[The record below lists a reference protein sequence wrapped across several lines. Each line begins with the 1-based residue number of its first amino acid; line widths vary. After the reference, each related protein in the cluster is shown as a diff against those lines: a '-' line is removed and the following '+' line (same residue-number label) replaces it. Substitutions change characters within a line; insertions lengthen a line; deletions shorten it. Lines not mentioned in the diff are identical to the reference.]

1 MVLEQTLLTTHL
13 RRLECA
19 FQSVIRCSAEGVDVV
34 LQVSELILYIRNSEI
49 IIRTDFIRCCKNN
62 IFVLPEIMILELS
75 NDTENQTAF
84 EIQAY
89 FNSTQSK
96 WSLKR
101 LV

>member
-1 MVLEQTLLTTHL
+1 
-13 RRLECA
+13 
-19 FQSVIRCSAEGVDVV
+19 
-34 LQVSELILYIRNSEI
+34 
-49 IIRTDFIRCCKNN
+49 
-62 IFVLPEIMILELS
+62 MILELS

-101 LV
+101 LDWLLTEWFRFYIV